1 MKTRNY
7 IILSLIVIFGLGFNS
22 CGNKGNAEE
31 NTEKKVEKT
40 QPVKTIKIESKNI
53 TRNLS
58 YTASISAFEE
68 LYLAP
73 ASPGRINKIYVEV
86 GDRVAAGQ
94 IIAEMDPTQL
104 NQAKIQLLSLEK
116 DFQRMDTLLSVGGV
130 SKQQY
135 DQVKT
140 QLDVTRSNVKF
151 LEENV
156 NLKSPFNGVVTGKYF
171 ENGELYS
178 GAPNTQVGKAAIV
191 TLQQIQPVKAIINVS
206 ENYYPVIKNNM
217 TANIKLDIYPDEE
230 FEGKVFLVHPTINS
244 MSRTFPVEIRIN
256 NPDEILRPGM
266 FARVEME
273 VDEEEVM
280 ILPVSAILQQ
290 TGTNNKY
297 IFVNK
302 SGIAKR
308 YVIKTGDRFNEQVEI
323 ISEDIKINDE
333 IIVSGHVNLID
344 GQKIEVIE

>member
-1 MKTRNY
+1 MRTKNY
-7 IILSLIVIFGLGFNS
+7 IILSLILVIGIGFSS

-31 NTEKKVEKT
+31 DANKKENKT
-40 QPVKTIKIESKNI
+40 QPVKTIRIESKNI
-53 TRNLS
+53 TRNLT

-73 ASPGRINKIYVEV
+73 ASPGRISKIYVEV
-86 GDRVAAGQ
+86 GDRVIAGQ

-104 NQAKIQLLSLEK
+104 NQAKIQLMSLEK
-116 DFQRMDTLLSVGGV
+116 DFNRMDTLLSVGGI

-140 QLDVTRSNVKF
+140 QLDVTKSNIEF

-156 NLKSPFNGVVTGKYF
+156 YLKSPFNGIVTGKYF

-178 GAPNTQVGKAAIV
+178 SAPNTQVGKAAIV

-206 ENYYPVIKNNM
+206 ENYYPIIKKDM
-217 TANIKLDIYPDEE
+217 LANIKLDIYPNEI
-230 FEGKVFLVHPTINS
+230 FEGKVFLVHPTINN
-244 MSRTFPVEIRIN
+244 MTRTFPVEIIIN
-256 NPDEILRPGM
+256 NHNEILRPGM

-273 VDEEEVM
+273 VGEEDVL

-297 IFVNK
+297 LFVHKN
-302 SGIAKR
+302 GIAKR
-308 YVIKTGDRFNEQVEI
+308 YIVETGKRYNDQVEI
-323 ISEDIKINDE
+323 ISDDITINDE
-333 IIVSGHVNLID
+333 IIISGHVNLLD
-344 GQKIEVIE
+344 GQAVEVVE